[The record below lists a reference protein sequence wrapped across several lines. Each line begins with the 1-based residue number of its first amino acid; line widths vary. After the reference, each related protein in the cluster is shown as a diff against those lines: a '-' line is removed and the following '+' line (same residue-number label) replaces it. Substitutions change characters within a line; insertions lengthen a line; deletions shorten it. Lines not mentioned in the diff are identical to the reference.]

1 MPFTRSE
8 PIYGGR
14 GYRLYDD
21 QGKSQDFAASPAVE
35 DLVSRLNA
43 MPKPEQLAYNGA
55 GGNAPT
61 DTTQPPAPP
70 PTAQDFGPPPG
81 SGGPAM
87 SVAPEPVSRTPPPE
101 PVPQQAPV
109 QPRQLPGRP
118 PAPQAQGDQG
128 GGVNLDPN
136 QIPRSPMTPEER
148 ELQAIED
155 YRFRQ
160 AMNTPASP
168 VRRLP
173 ATWQPSSRSFEE
185 RARPEGDL
193 EELRAAQRAAAETAG
208 TIEEEKAK
216 AEEQQRA
223 LEAQRTAKDNEF
235 QARQDVATR
244 KFQEETAK
252 IEADLEGE
260 RKALKD
266 PNDFW
271 GSKTEAQ
278 RVRLGIATALG
289 IIGGALGGN
298 PDAGASIIKDS
309 MDRHIARRRGNIE
322 QLIAKRG
329 RGKEDFDL
337 QNAALTAERGTA
349 MRAIDEQVKAA
360 ISQGQ
365 NPILRKL
372 MEEDVPIT
380 PEAVLDS
387 LAKGSGSDVQK
398 DTAQKRLLFD
408 FGPNGELIPKIET
421 RYLIAEHAKNMAR
434 LQAARENL
442 GYAKEY
448 ATVQSRQERY
458 IPERMTGGGGGP
470 GAALKLRE
478 QQLKDR
484 IVRGEKVTEQD
495 YKAAGILAPLAGQQ
509 AKASQERAEKEGA
522 RTFILPGAGAG
533 SGREYVA
540 RPGTS
545 EKEMQ
550 DLRSITGDIRGM
562 EEAIKILDEE
572 ASAKNKFVDN
582 PRVEMAAKTFAGLS
596 GTSVFNSGIVN
607 PGELTSVVKTANNIG
622 ALGPSGVKALKDV
635 VAVAKMRYAEK
646 ARQMGAVPA
655 GKRLWPSSSPTV
667 PRLHQSRSSSRI
679 PREILTPSMRAR
691 LAIICAVAGTPSPQ
705 ATSKRTSLGRYPSL
719 IPRGTRRSS
728 RQKRHRPAFSHSRL
742 KVDAR
747 RTCSRPRKSSATAVL
762 SKALAPCL

>member
-101 PVPQQAPV
+101 PVPQEAPV

-322 QLIAKRG
+322 QLIAKRV
-329 RGKEDFDL
+329 RGKEDFDI

-478 QQLKDR
+478 EQLKGR
-484 IVRGEKVTEQD
+484 IARGEKVTEQD

-509 AKASQERAEKEGA
+509 AKASQERAEKEGG
-522 RTFILPGAGAG
+522 RTFVLPGAGLG

-550 DLRSITGDIRGM
+550 ELRSISGDIRSM

-572 ASAKNKFVDN
+572 VSAKNKFVDN
-582 PRVEMAAKTFAGLS
+582 PRVEMAAKTFAGLA

-607 PGELTSVVKTANNIG
+607 PGELTSVVKTANTLG
-622 ALGPSGVKALKDV
+622 AVGPAGTKALKDV
-635 VAVAKMRYAEK
+635 VNVAKLRYAEK
-646 ARQMGAVPA
+646 VKQIGAKPA
-655 GKRLWPSSSPTV
+655 G
-667 PRLHQSRSSSRI
+667 SR
-679 PREILTPSMRAR
+679 
-691 LAIICAVAGTPSPQ
+691 
-705 ATSKRTSLGRYPSL
+705 
-719 IPRGTRRSS
+719 
-728 RQKRHRPAFSHSRL
+728 
-742 KVDAR
+742 
-747 RTCSRPRKSSATAVL
+747 
-762 SKALAPCL
+762 

>member
-55 GGNAPT
+55 GGNAPA
-61 DTTQPPAPP
+61 DPTQQPEPP
-70 PTAQDFGPPPG
+70 PVAQDFGPPPG

-101 PVPQQAPV
+101 PVPQQAPA

-155 YRFRQ
+155 YRFKQ

-168 VRRLP
+168 VRKLP

-185 RARPEGDL
+185 RTRPEGDL

-208 TIEEEKAK
+208 AIEEEKAK

-223 LEAQRTAKDNEF
+223 LEAQRTAKDAEF
-235 QARQDVATR
+235 QARQDAATR

-337 QNAALTAERGTA
+337 KNAALAAERGTA

-478 QQLKDR
+478 EQLKGR
-484 IVRGEKVTEQD
+484 IARGEKVTEQD

-522 RTFILPGAGAG
+522 LTVQVGGKD
-533 SGREYVA
+533 YTV

-545 EKEMQ
+545 EKEMVALR
-550 DLRSITGDIRGM
+550 DLATGADIIRQKAKELRQLKRTDPDFG
-562 EEAIKILDEE
+562 AK
-572 ASAKNKFVDN
+572 SALLIDDIS
-582 PRVEMAAKTFAGLS
+582 AAKSLLRGQGTVTDPESRRNIDNMTPARIIGEGGPAALDGLA
-596 GTSVFNSGIVN
+596 NSLEAEARI
-607 PGELTSVVKTANNIG
+607 KT
-622 ALGPSGVKALKDV
+622 
-635 VAVAKMRYAEK
+635 
-646 ARQMGAVPA
+646 
-655 GKRLWPSSSPTV
+655 
-667 PRLHQSRSSSRI
+667 
-679 PREILTPSMRAR
+679 
-691 LAIICAVAGTPSPQ
+691 
-705 ATSKRTSLGRYPSL
+705 
-719 IPRGTRRSS
+719 
-728 RQKRHRPAFSHSRL
+728 SRL
-742 KVDAR
+742 GG
-747 RTCSRPRKSSATAVL
+747 
-762 SKALAPCL
+762 KAKR